1 VFKEKNMPKRRTSV
15 KRIRVDK
22 KRHEHNLKIKKE
34 IKKEIKKFQAQVSAK
49 NLNEAKVT
57 LGKVF
62 SLLDKA
68 AKKRIIHPNTA
79 SRRKSRLAKR
89 TFKAAYIQHKFL

>member
-1 VFKEKNMPKRRTSV
+1 MPQKRTSV

-22 KRHEHNLKIKKE
+22 KRHERNLKIKKE
-34 IKKEIKKFQAQVSAK
+34 IKKEIKKFRALVSAK
-49 NLNEAKVT
+49 NLAEAKVT
-57 LGKVF
+57 LRKVF

-79 SRRKSRLAKR
+79 SRRKSRLATR
-89 TFKAAYIQHKFL
+89 ALSA

>member
-1 VFKEKNMPKRRTSV
+1 MPKRRCAL

-22 KRHEHNLKIKKE
+22 RRRLRNLKIKKE
-34 IKKEIKKFQAQVSAK
+34 IKKTLKKFRGELSSKNIEAAK
-49 NLNEAKVT
+49 TL

-68 AKKRIIHPNTA
+68 AKKKVIHPNTA
-79 SRRKSRLAKR
+79 SRKKSGLAKSILKIAK
-89 TFKAAYIQHKFL
+89 THH

>member
-1 VFKEKNMPKRRTSV
+1 MPKRRSAL

-22 KRHEHNLKIKKE
+22 RRRLRNLKIKRE
-34 IKKEIKKFQAQVSAK
+34 IKKTLKKFQGELSAK
-49 NLNEAKVT
+49 NIDTVKSL

-68 AKKRIIHPNTA
+68 AKKRVIHPNTA
-79 SRRKSRLAKR
+79 SRKKSGLAKSILKIAE
-89 TFKAAYIQHKFL
+89 THH